1 MRRDEESSPDERD
14 VSESVTISLLIS
26 AAATALVYF
35 GLWNGSVPAI
45 TRTAAALAV
54 AVGLPMGV
62 LFYYRG
68 TRSTRLD
75 DLPPLAVLIAVA
87 VPLYLFFQDG
97 LPPFV
102 ALAIVVAVW
111 TDTAIRA
118 AVQFV

>member
-1 MRRDEESSPDERD
+1 MRRDEEPSPDEPD

-26 AAATALVYF
+26 AAATVLVYF
-35 GLWNGSVPAI
+35 GLWGGSVPAI

-54 AVGLPMGV
+54 AVGLPAGV

-75 DLPPLAVLIAVA
+75 DLPPLAVLIAVGI
-87 VPLYLFFQDG
+87 PLYILFPER

-118 AVQFV
+118 AVKYV